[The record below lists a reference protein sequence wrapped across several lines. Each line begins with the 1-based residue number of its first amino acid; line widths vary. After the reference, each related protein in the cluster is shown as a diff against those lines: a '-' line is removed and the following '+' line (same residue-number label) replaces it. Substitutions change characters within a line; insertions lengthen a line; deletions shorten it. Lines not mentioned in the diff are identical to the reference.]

1 MTVVNLAEE
10 LLHVGRWGRLVKKTP
25 EEIADDNARTN
36 EVGLFNYADSYL
48 CCAKHL
54 NTSPSLHLRFDAPI
68 HFLLFHAAE
77 LYLKSYLSAEGRGP
91 GGCEEAWL
99 HFHPQMC
106 AKTAAFG
113 MNLPAEIQEI
123 FELADQTDAV
133 IESRYLRTG
142 PKQRIETKALL
153 AAVEAVRAKVKVSH
167 EAAGVILAA
176 TQVLP

>member
-1 MTVVNLAEE
+1 
-10 LLHVGRWGRLVKKTP
+10 LVKKAP
-25 EEIADDNARTN
+25 EEIADGNARTN

-77 LYLKSYLSAEGRGP
+77 LYLKSYLRQKGEDL
-91 GGCEEAWL
+91 EAVKRL
-99 HFHPQMC
+99 GHFHPQMC